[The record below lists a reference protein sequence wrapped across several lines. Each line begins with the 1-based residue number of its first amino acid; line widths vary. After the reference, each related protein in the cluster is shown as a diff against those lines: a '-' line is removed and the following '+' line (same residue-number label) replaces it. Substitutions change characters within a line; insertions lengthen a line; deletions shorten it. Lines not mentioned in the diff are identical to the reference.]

1 MERLAAVMAFIL
13 MISTTLQAG
22 TELSVE
28 YLYWKVQ
35 EDQLYPFVSYDQYV
49 SDGLNLFDIT
59 SQNQKFE
66 YTSGV
71 RLAVGYDCFCRNYDL
86 NFAWTH
92 IHPCT
97 TTNIS
102 SSDILISFADQTNAN
117 FAQATSGES
126 QWNLNYDML
135 DLTLGC
141 EYTICRCFSMRPN
154 IGLKGGWINQ
164 TQEITV
170 NNVGLDGPPPTEFAQ
185 GSVKRRNNFSGVG
198 PRLGV
203 DLRYGLGS
211 YFGIF
216 STFSGALLFGDG
228 ALKTTTFLSDTL
240 DNNDDPIGPQLTT
253 LNNPGSRL
261 SSTVQ
266 LLLGVDWTYCLRQKY
281 EICLGVGYEVQFWWK
296 QLRSINSI
304 PQALFVNSPAGDL
317 MMQGLTLQMSFEF

>member
-1 MERLAAVMAFIL
+1 MERLAAVMVFIL
-13 MISTTLQAG
+13 MISTTLHAG

-35 EDQLYPFVSYDQYV
+35 EDQLYPVISFDQYV
-49 SDGLNLFDIT
+49 SNGLNIFDLT
-59 SQNQKFE
+59 PQNQKFA

-71 RLAVGYDCFCRNYDL
+71 RVSGRYDCCCRNYDL

-97 TTNIS
+97 TRNIS
-102 SSDILISFADQTNAN
+102 SSDILISFIDQTNTN
-117 FAQATSGES
+117 LPQATSGES
-126 QWNLNYDML
+126 QWNLNYDIL

-141 EYTICRCFSMRPN
+141 EYMICRRFSIRPN

-170 NNVGLDGPPPTEFAQ
+170 NNVALDGPPPTAFAQ

-211 YFGIF
+211 CFGIF
-216 STFSGALLFGDG
+216 STFGGALLFGDG

-240 DNNDDPIGPQLTT
+240 DNDDDPIGPQLTT

-266 LLLGVDWTYCLRQKY
+266 LLLGVDWTYCLYQKY
-281 EICLGVGYEVQFWWK
+281 EIFLGVAYEAQLWWN

-304 PQALFVNSPAGDL
+304 PQALMVNSPAGNL